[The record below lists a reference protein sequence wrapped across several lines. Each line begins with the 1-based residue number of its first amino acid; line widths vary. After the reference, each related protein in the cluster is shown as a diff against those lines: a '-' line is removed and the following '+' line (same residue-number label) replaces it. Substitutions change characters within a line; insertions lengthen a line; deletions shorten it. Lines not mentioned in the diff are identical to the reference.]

1 MALIARMT
9 RASMLGVLGED
20 YVRTAFAKGLA
31 PRSVLLGHALKAAS
45 LPVVTIIG
53 VGFALLIGGAVVTES
68 VFALPGIGRL
78 TVDAIVRRDYPV
90 IQGVILIISGVY
102 VLPQPGHR
110 RPLCRPRP
118 PHPLLTAPRLAR
130 APRRQRRRG
139 SPRRAGRGFIRR
151 QPTMVA
157 GLACL
162 ALILAAGLAAPS
174 LGTVDPSSLRPVT
187 RLREP
192 GATSGS
198 APTSTA
204 ATSTRAR
211 STARGSRSWWASRLA
226 GGMAFGILI
235 GLVIG
240 FYRRLDT
247 VVMRV
252 MDGLMAIPAILLALA
267 LMALMHGSVRNV
279 IIALVI
285 PEIPRV
291 VRLVRASVLWLREHT
306 MVEAARALG
315 VGTPR
320 ILLRYIL
327 PALVAPLIVQ
337 ATYIGASAILFEAY
351 LSFLGA
357 GTPPHIP
364 SWGNIMAEGKTYVQL
379 AFWIILFPGL
389 FLALTVLA
397 VNLVGDGLRDLLHVR
412 G

>member
-1 MALIARMT
+1 MA
-9 RASMLGVLGED
+9 V
-20 YVRTAFAKGLA
+20 TAADLDRGLDA
-31 PRSVLLGHALKAAS
+31 
-45 LPVVTIIG
+45 T
-53 VGFALLIGGAVVTES
+53 
-68 VFALPGIGRL
+68 ALPLG
-78 TVDAIVRRDYPV
+78 
-90 IQGVILIISGVY
+90 
-102 VLPQPGHR
+102 
-110 RPLCRPRP
+110 
-118 PHPLLTAPRLAR
+118 TAARLAR
-130 APRRQRRRG
+130 LA
-139 SPRRAGRGFIRR
+139 RR
-151 QPTMVA
+151 QPTFVA
-157 GLACL
+157 GVVTL
-162 ALILAAGLAAPS
+162 ALMVVAAVAAPLWWTGDPQQMKPAQRLRPPSAERWFGSDHFGRDVYTRTIYGARISLSVGAAVSVLS
-174 LGTVDPSSLRPVT
+174 LGLGTML
-187 RLREP
+187 
-192 GATSGS
+192 
-198 APTSTA
+198 
-204 ATSTRAR
+204 
-211 STARGSRSWWASRLA
+211 
-226 GGMAFGILI
+226 

-240 FYRRLDT
+240 FYRRIDA

-267 LMALMHGSVRNV
+267 LMALMRGSVRNV

-291 VRLVRASVLWLREHT
+291 IRLVRASVLSLREHT

-320 ILLRYIL
+320 ILMLYIL

-379 AFWIILFPGL
+379 AFWIILFPGM

-397 VNLVGDGLRDLLHVR
+397 INLVGDGLRDLLHVR

>member
-1 MALIARMT
+1 MAVSAAEVGAPT
-9 RASMLGVLGED
+9 EATAS
-20 YVRTAFAKGLA
+20 RPA
-31 PRSVLLGHALKAAS
+31 
-45 LPVVTIIG
+45 
-53 VGFALLIGGAVVTES
+53 ALL
-68 VFALPGIGRL
+68 
-78 TVDAIVRRDYPV
+78 RRFV
-90 IQGVILIISGVY
+90 
-102 VLPQPGHR
+102 
-110 RPLCRPRP
+110 
-118 PHPLLTAPRLAR
+118 
-130 APRRQRRRG
+130 
-139 SPRRAGRGFIRR
+139 RR
-151 QPTMVA
+151 QPTLVA
-157 GLACL
+157 GLVALLLVAASGML
-162 ALILAAGLAAPS
+162 APLWWTGDPLQMKPAQRLQPPSATRWFGSDHFGRDVYTRTLYGARVSLMVGAAVALLS
-174 LGTVDPSSLRPVT
+174 L
-187 RLREP
+187 
-192 GATSGS
+192 
-198 APTSTA
+198 
-204 ATSTRAR
+204 
-211 STARGSRSWWASRLA
+211 
-226 GGMAFGILI
+226 AFGTSL

-247 VVMRV
+247 VMMRV

-267 LMALMHGSVRNV
+267 LMAMMRGSVRNV

-291 VRLVRASVLWLREHT
+291 IRVVRASVLSLREHT

-337 ATYIGASAILFEAY
+337 ATYMCASAILFEAY

-397 VNLVGDGLRDLLHVR
+397 INLVGDGLRDLLDVR